1 MAEKEPVSLD
11 ALNGLLK
18 ERQRYEE
25 WLAALEAKRAGT
37 SESVYQRVQADY
49 QTRLREVSGKLA
61 ERAGELRE
69 NIDSLTQKLE
79 DVSRQETQQRE
90 ARQEAELRAAVGEY
104 TDKQWKEIGGAWDKE
119 LSRLVKEKT
128 ALDAQ
133 LIELN
138 RIFAL
143 SMKEKQS
150 AAAMERWGP
159 QSAAVVD
166 RPAAQDGNRP
176 PISPVVPRPAMPE
189 PPTLTPPSRT
199 DPPPAARAQTP
210 APGSPTGSTRSPFD
224 QFPVLRPNTAPGSP
238 PTGTTAVATPP
249 SVPKSGGAQ
258 DPRSEQHKTLK
269 CPECGAANYPTEWY
283 CERCGGEL
291 ATM

>member
-1 MAEKEPVSLD
+1 MADREPVSLD

-25 WLAALEAKRAGT
+25 WLTALEQKRGVT
-37 SESVYQRVQADY
+37 SDAVYQRVQGDY
-49 QTRLREVSGKLA
+49 QTRLREVSSKLA

-69 NIDSLTQKLE
+69 SIDTLTGRLE
-79 DVSRQETQQRE
+79 EISRQESQQRD

-119 LSRLVKEKT
+119 LTRLVKEKT
-128 ALDAQ
+128 ALETQ
-133 LIELN
+133 LTELN

-143 SMKEKQS
+143 SMKERQ
-150 AAAMERWGP
+150 AEAIAMGRMP
-159 QSAAVVD
+159 SD
-166 RPAAQDGNRP
+166 DGMRGGAGT
-176 PISPVVPRPAMPE
+176 PISPVVPRPAVPE
-189 PPTLTPPSRT
+189 PPTLTPPSRVEQ
-199 DPPPAARAQTP
+199 PAGARQQTP
-210 APGSPTGSTRSPFD
+210 APSQSRSPFD
-224 QFPVLRPNTAPGSP
+224 DFSVLRPGSGTVSP
-238 PTGTTAVATPP
+238 PSTAAVATPP
-249 SVPKSGGAQ
+249 SVPKSGGAN

>member
-25 WLAALEAKRAGT
+25 WLAALEAKRAST
-37 SESVYQRVQADY
+37 SDSVYQRVQADY
-49 QTRLREVSGKLA
+49 QTRLREVSSKLA

-69 NIDSLTQKLE
+69 NIDALTLRLE
-79 DVSRQETQQRE
+79 ETTRQETQQRE

-119 LSRLVKEKT
+119 LGRLVKEKG

-133 LIELN
+133 LSELN

-143 SMKEKQS
+143 SVKEKQS
-150 AAAMERWGP
+150 AAAMERSGV
-159 QSAAVVD
+159 QSAATVD
-166 RPAAQDGNRP
+166 RSSGQDGNRA
-176 PISPVVPRPAMPE
+176 PISPVVPRSAIPE
-189 PPTLTPPSRT
+189 PPTLNPPSRT
-199 DPPPAARAQTP
+199 EPPPAARAQTP
-210 APGSPTGSTRSPFD
+210 APGSPTGGSRSPFD

-238 PTGTTAVATPP
+238 PAGTTAVATPP
-249 SVPKSGGAQ
+249 S
-258 DPRSEQHKTLK
+258 
-269 CPECGAANYPTEWY
+269 
-283 CERCGGEL
+283 
-291 ATM
+291 